1 MLKLLILLP
10 MLLFGSILLGSMMF
24 GIGALLLLPLLAL
37 LPGLIAVGAGVF
49 AVVLT
54 FAVLWLV
61 LRLIGAILIGVVG
74 VVGFA
79 MLLAASAIM
88 LALGAVLAHLLLP
101 LLFVFGLIW
110 LIRRGAKPAPSAIAH
125 G

>member
-10 MLLFGSILLGSMMF
+10 MLLFGSILL

-61 LRLIGAILIGVVG
+61 LRLIGAILIGAILIGVVG

-79 MLLAASAIM
+79 MLLAGGAIM

-110 LIRRGAKPAPSAIAH
+110 LIRRGAKPAPSAIAL

>member
-10 MLLFGSILLGSMMF
+10 MLLFGSILL

-79 MLLAASAIM
+79 MLLAAGAIM

>member
-1 MLKLLILLP
+1 MLKLLILPP

-79 MLLAASAIM
+79 MLLAAGAIM